1 MAGLRSDHSR
11 NVAAVISMTLRITA
25 NGETT
30 DVQVGP
36 KVQVAFEREWKIGMP
51 RAFGDQQ
58 RFEYVYW
65 IAWKALHVAG
75 NVVKPF
81 DGWLETVENVEMV
94 EAGTGPLSETG

>member
-1 MAGLRSDHSR
+1 M
-11 NVAAVISMTLRITA
+11 ISMTLRVTT

-51 RAFGDQQ
+51 KAFGDQQ

-65 IAWKALHVAG
+65 IAWKALEQSGHI
-75 NVVKPF
+75 VKPF
-81 DGWLETVENVEMV
+81 DGWLEGVENVEMI
-94 EAGTGPLSETG
+94 EAGGSPLSPGG